1 MQTAGRRR
9 RRQKKR
15 GGSFINRLLVP
26 AALVVGQ
33 KTLHATRKQHKQHKK
48 SKNGTKKGMRRKT
61 ARRAY
66 KK

>member
-9 RRQKKR
+9 RRGKKR
-15 GGSFINRLLVP
+15 GGSFINRFLVP

-33 KTLHATRKQHKQHKK
+33 KSMHATRKHHKK
-48 SKNGTKKGMRRKT
+48 SKKGTKKGMRRKT

-66 KK
+66 MK